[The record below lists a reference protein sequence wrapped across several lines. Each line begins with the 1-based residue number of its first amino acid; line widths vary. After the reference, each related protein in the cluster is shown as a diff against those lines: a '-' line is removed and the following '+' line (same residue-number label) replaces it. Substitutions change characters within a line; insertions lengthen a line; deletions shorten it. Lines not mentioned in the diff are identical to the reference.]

1 MEGNNSYKQ
10 TNKNNYFVWSSC
22 RSISHYQAYKTI
34 SVLISEDQKIYSE
47 TIHVLLLENIK
58 EQKRN
63 NEKMPKGTRLGKTER
78 DIAFR

>member
-10 TNKNNYFVWSSC
+10 TSINNYLVWSSC

-34 SVLISEDQKIYSE
+34 SVLSEDQKIDSE
-47 TIHVLLLENIK
+47 TIDVLLLENIK

-63 NEKMPKGTRLGKTER
+63 NEKVPKGTRLGKTER

>member
-22 RSISHYQAYKTI
+22 RSISHYQVYI
-34 SVLISEDQKIYSE
+34 RQFQYLPDDQKIDSE
-47 TIHVLLLENIK
+47 NIDVLLLENVK
-58 EQKRN
+58 EQEKN
-63 NEKMPKGTRLGKTER
+63 NEMPKGARLGKTEQ